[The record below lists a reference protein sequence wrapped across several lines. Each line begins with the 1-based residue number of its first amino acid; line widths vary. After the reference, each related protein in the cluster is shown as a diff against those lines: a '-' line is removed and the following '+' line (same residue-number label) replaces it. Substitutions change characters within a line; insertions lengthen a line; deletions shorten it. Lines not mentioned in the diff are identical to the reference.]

1 MPMAPPRKPGR
12 PRDDSLAARRREEIL
27 DIAAQC
33 FAQNGYANTDVQEV
47 ANILG
52 VGKGTVYR
60 YFPSKRELFL
70 QAVDRGMERLRARV
84 EADVA
89 DLQDPLAIF
98 TRAIRSY
105 LAFFESYPELTELFI
120 QERAAFKDRDKPVYF
135 QYREA
140 HIGPWQDLQKRL
152 IAAGR
157 LRPLPIERLTVIY
170 DLLYGLM
177 FTNHFARQGKS
188 AATQAEDFLDIVFY
202 GILGEV
208 ERRQSDHT
216 VRSGPRESCSPSD

>member
-120 QERAAFKDRDKPVYF
+120 QERAARSGQPLK
-135 QYREA
+135 
-140 HIGPWQDLQKRL
+140 IGISPCTFSTGRL
-152 IAAGR
+152 IS
-157 LRPLPIERLTVIY
+157 
-170 DLLYGLM
+170 
-177 FTNHFARQGKS
+177 ARGKICKNASSQPGGCDRCPSS
-188 AATQAEDFLDIVFY
+188 A
-202 GILGEV
+202 
-208 ERRQSDHT
+208 
-216 VRSGPRESCSPSD
+216 